1 MANLKRE
8 INKDQ
13 AKADEIKSL
22 KARVKSQGKL
32 LDQYE
37 KQIEEVRKAK
47 YKLPKSR
54 KARSSKADY
63 VRVVIPDTH
72 GCYADKEAMRAFLD
86 DVKHLKPKE
95 VVLLGDHLDCGG
107 FLAQHHTMGYVSE
120 ATYSY
125 EMDCMAT
132 NSFLDELQELCPGAD
147 FHYLEGNHERRIEKY
162 CITSAVRSGAPNI
175 QREAEHLRQLYAVE
189 NVLSLDK
196 RKIQLYRQGQFYHDL
211 GIPATIKLGRCH
223 FTHGCS
229 TSVNCAKVHV
239 ERFNANVCYGHS
251 HRADSYMIRTVSQ
264 GVIGAWN
271 PGCLCVLQPLYL
283 HQNVSNWS
291 HGYGLQLVTSS
302 GDFLHINVPI
312 IDGKSYFV
320 SVAERLS

>member
-1 MANLKRE
+1 MANLKRQ
-8 INKDQ
+8 IDKDQ
-13 AKADEIKSL
+13 VKSEELKLL
-22 KARVKSQGKL
+22 KARLKAKDKL

-37 KQIEEVRKAK
+37 KQIEQLRKAK
-47 YKLPKSR
+47 YRLPKSR

-63 VRVVIPDTH
+63 VRLVVPDTH
-72 GCYADKEAMRAFLD
+72 GCFAAQQALRALLED
-86 DVKHLKPKE
+86 AKHLNPKE

-107 FLAQHHTMGYVSE
+107 FLAQHHTMGYTSE

-125 EMDCMAT
+125 EEDCAAT
-132 NSFLDELQELCPGAD
+132 NTFLDELQEICAGAE

-162 CITSAVRSGAPNI
+162 CITSAMRSGAPDI

-189 NVLSLDK
+189 QVLCLDK
-196 RKIQLYRQGQFYHDL
+196 RKIPLYRQGQFYHDL
-211 GIPATIKLGRCH
+211 GVPATIKLGKCH
-223 FTHGCS
+223 FTHGVS
-229 TSVNCAKVHV
+229 ASINSAKIHV
-239 ERFNANVCYGHS
+239 ERFNGNVCYGHT
-251 HRADSYMIRTVSQ
+251 HRCDSFTIRTVSQ

-291 HGYGLQLVTSS
+291 HGYGLQLVTST
-302 GDFLHINVPI
+302 GDFLHVNIPI
-312 IDGKSYFV
+312 IEGKSYFV